1 MTGSECPVGVCHE
14 KRDREAGVLEGSSV
28 RDEGGSGD
36 GDLGRF
42 DLRVPLSFGGIPAYL
57 RQCDFASGSG

>member
-1 MTGSECPVGVCHE
+1 MTGSEFPVGVCHE

-28 RDEGGSGD
+28 RDDGGSGD

-42 DLRVPLSFGGIPAYL
+42 DLKVPLSFGGIPA
-57 RQCDFASGSG
+57 